1 MAELKTK
8 ATGKSVEG
16 FLDSVKDPTRREDCR
31 RVAAIMTKATGAPPR
46 MWGSAIV
53 GFGDYRY
60 RYASGKEGDWFLVGF
75 SPRKD
80 NLTLY
85 MTAWLKDHDALVE
98 KLGKVKRG
106 GGCLYVNRLDDV
118 HLPTLTRL
126 VQASVAGL
134 RQREKALRSKT
145 EKGSPSESGKAS
157 SGTTSRKASAVKEG
171 KTSRGTRKKKTKAS
185 PGTSE
190 KA

>member
-85 MTAWLKDHDALVE
+85 MTTWLKDNDALVE

-118 HLPTLTRL
+118 HLPPLTRL
-126 VQASVAGL
+126 VKASVAGL
-134 RQREKALRSKT
+134 RKREKALRS
-145 EKGSPSESGKAS
+145 
-157 SGTTSRKASAVKEG
+157 
-171 KTSRGTRKKKTKAS
+171 
-185 PGTSE
+185 TSE
-190 KA
+190 KASPVARKKPSPGNKGKASRGARRRGSPGARKKPSSGKREQA

>member
-1 MAELKTK
+1 MVEIKTK

-16 FLDSVKDPTRREDCR
+16 FLESVKDATRREDCR
-31 RVAAIMTKATGAPPR
+31 RVVAIMTKVTGAPPR

-60 RYASGKEGDWFLVGF
+60 RYASGQEGDWFLVGF

-85 MTAWLKDHDALVE
+85 MTAWLKEHEALVE

-106 GGCLYVNRLDDV
+106 GGCLYVKRLDDV
-118 HLPTLTRL
+118 HLPTLTKL
-126 VQASVAGL
+126 VQASVAEL
-134 RQREKALRSKT
+134 RKREKALLGERGDRTEASAGKSKKALPGKSD
-145 EKGSPSESGKAS
+145 ELPGKRGKAS
-157 SGTTSRKASAVKEG
+157 RGKA
-171 KTSRGTRKKKTKAS
+171 KKA
-185 PGTSE
+185 PR
-190 KA
+190 A

>member
-8 ATGKSVEG
+8 RTEKSVDV
-16 FLDSVKDPTRREDCR
+16 FLSSVKDDARRTDCR
-31 RVAAIMTKATGAPPR
+31 KVAAIMTKATGAKPK

-60 RYASGKEGDWFLVGF
+60 RYASGREGDWFLVGF

-85 MTAWLKDHDALVE
+85 LPAIYKGDDALVE

-106 GGCLYVNRLDDV
+106 GGCLYVRRLDDV
-118 HLPTLTRL
+118 HVPTLTKL
-126 VQASVAGL
+126 VQSCVAEL
-134 RQREKALRSKT
+134 RKREKAL
-145 EKGSPSESGKAS
+145 SGKKSSAS
-157 SGTTSRKASAVKEG
+157 SA
-171 KTSRGTRKKKTKAS
+171 
-185 PGTSE
+185 
-190 KA
+190 

>member
-8 ATGKSVEG
+8 LTGKSVDA
-16 FLDSVKDPTRREDCR
+16 FLNSVKDATRREDCR
-31 RVAAIMTKATGAPPR
+31 RVAALMAKATGAPPK

-60 RYASGKEGDWFLVGF
+60 RYASGREGDWFLVGF

-85 MTAWLKDHDALVE
+85 MTAWLEDNAALVE

-106 GGCLYVNRLDDV
+106 GGCLYVKRLDDV
-118 HLPTLTRL
+118 HLPTLTKL
-126 VQASVAGL
+126 VQASVAEL
-134 RQREKALRSKT
+134 RRREKALLGAGGNRDAA
-145 EKGSPSESGKAS
+145 SGKSKKAL
-157 SGTTSRKASAVKEG
+157 SGKSD
-171 KTSRGTRKKKTKAS
+171 KTSRGKTK
-185 PGTSE
+185 
-190 KA
+190 KAPRA

>member
-1 MAELKTK
+1 MVEIKTK

-16 FLDSVKDPTRREDCR
+16 FLESVKDATRREDCR
-31 RVAAIMTKATGAPPR
+31 RVAAIMGKATGAPPR

-60 RYASGKEGDWFLVGF
+60 RYASGQVGDWFLVGF

-85 MTAWLKDHDALVE
+85 MTTWLKDNEALVE

-106 GGCLYVNRLDDV
+106 GGCLYVKRLDDV
-118 HLPTLTRL
+118 HLPTLTKL
-126 VQASVAGL
+126 VQASVTEL
-134 RQREKALRSKT
+134 RKREKALLADGGNRDAAPAGKRKRALPG
-145 EKGSPSESGKAS
+145 KGDKLPGKSDEASRGKAK
-157 SGTTSRKASAVKEG
+157 KAPRA
-171 KTSRGTRKKKTKAS
+171 
-185 PGTSE
+185 
-190 KA
+190 

>member
-8 ATGKSVEG
+8 VTGKSVDA
-16 FLDSVKDPTRREDCR
+16 FLDSVKDATRREDCR
-31 RVAAIMTKATGAPPR
+31 KVAAIMTKATGAPPR

-60 RYASGKEGDWFLVGF
+60 RYASGREANWFLVGF

-85 MTAWLKDHDALVE
+85 IPALYIAAGQKSNEALVE
-98 KLGKVKRG
+98 KLGKAKRG
-106 GGCLYVNRLDDV
+106 GGCLYVRRLADL

-126 VQASVAGL
+126 VKAAVVEL
-134 RQREKALRSKT
+134 RKREKALR
-145 EKGSPSESGKAS
+145 A
-157 SGTTSRKASAVKEG
+157 
-171 KTSRGTRKKKTKAS
+171 
-185 PGTSE
+185 
-190 KA
+190 

>member
-8 ATGKSVEG
+8 ATGKSVDA
-16 FLDSVKDPTRREDCR
+16 FLASVKDETRREDCR
-31 RVAAIMTKATGAPPR
+31 RVAEIMTKATGAAPR

-60 RYASGKEGDWFLVGF
+60 RYASGREGDWFLVGF

-85 MTAWLKDHDALVE
+85 LPAIYKGDDALVE

-106 GGCLYVNRLDDV
+106 GGCLYVKRLEDV
-118 HLPTLTRL
+118 HVPTLTKL
-126 VQASVAGL
+126 VKSCVGEL
-134 RQREKALRSKT
+134 RKREKALTSKG
-145 EKGSPSESGKAS
+145 KKAPSA
-157 SGTTSRKASAVKEG
+157 
-171 KTSRGTRKKKTKAS
+171 
-185 PGTSE
+185 
-190 KA
+190 

>member
-8 ATGKSVEG
+8 ATGKSVDA
-16 FLDSVKDPTRREDCR
+16 FLASVKDPARRDDCG
-31 RVAAIMTKATGAPPR
+31 RVAAIMSEATGAQPK

-60 RYASGKEGDWFLVGF
+60 RYASGREGDWFLVGF

-85 MTAWLKDHDALVE
+85 LSGVLGGNDALVQ

-106 GGCLYVNRLDDV
+106 GGCLYVKRLDDL
-118 HLPTLTRL
+118 HLPTLTKL
-126 VQASVAGL
+126 VRIHVAEL
-134 RQREKALRSKT
+134 RKREKALRAET
-145 EKGSPSESGKAS
+145 NRAS
-157 SGTTSRKASAVKEG
+157 RA
-171 KTSRGTRKKKTKAS
+171 
-185 PGTSE
+185 
-190 KA
+190 

>member
-1 MAELKTK
+1 MAELKTR
-8 ATGKSVEG
+8 ATKKSVEG
-16 FLDSVKDPTRREDCR
+16 FLGTVKDAERREDCR
-31 RVAAIMTKATGAPPR
+31 RVAAIMTKATGAEPK

-85 MTAWLKDHDALVE
+85 LTGILKESEPLIE

-106 GGCLYVNRLDDV
+106 GGCLYVRRLDDV
-118 HLPTLTRL
+118 HLPTLTKL
-126 VQASVAGL
+126 VKAQVAGL
-134 RQREKALRSKT
+134 RKKEKALR
-145 EKGSPSESGKAS
+145 A
-157 SGTTSRKASAVKEG
+157 
-171 KTSRGTRKKKTKAS
+171 
-185 PGTSE
+185 
-190 KA
+190 

>member
-145 EKGSPSESGKAS
+145 EKRSPSESGKAS
-157 SGTTSRKASAVKEG
+157 SGTT
-171 KTSRGTRKKKTKAS
+171 RKKKTKVS
-185 PGTSE
+185 PGKSE

>member
-8 ATGKSVEG
+8 ATGKSVDA
-16 FLDSVKDPTRREDCR
+16 FFDTVKDATRREDCR
-31 RVAAIMTKATGAPPR
+31 RVAAIMSKATGAEPK

-60 RYASGKEGDWFLVGF
+60 RYASGRENDWFLVGF

-85 MTAWLKDHDALVE
+85 LPAIYKGDDALVE

-106 GGCLYVNRLDDV
+106 GGCLYVKRLDDV
-118 HLPTLTRL
+118 HVPTLTKL
-126 VQASVAGL
+126 VKSCVAEL
-134 RQREKALRSKT
+134 RKREKALR
-145 EKGSPSESGKAS
+145 A
-157 SGTTSRKASAVKEG
+157 
-171 KTSRGTRKKKTKAS
+171 
-185 PGTSE
+185 
-190 KA
+190 

>member
-60 RYASGKEGDWFLVGF
+60 RYASGREGDWFLVGF

-85 MTAWLKDHDALVE
+85 MTAWLKDHDARVE

-134 RQREKALRSKT
+134 RQREKALRI
-145 EKGSPSESGKAS
+145 ESGKAS

-185 PGTSE
+185 PGKSE

>member
-134 RQREKALRSKT
+134 RQREKALRST
-145 EKGSPSESGKAS
+145 SEKVSPVARKKPSPGKKGETSRGARKKPSPGKSGKA
-157 SGTTSRKASAVKEG
+157 
-171 KTSRGTRKKKTKAS
+171 
-185 PGTSE
+185 
-190 KA
+190 

>member
-8 ATGKSVEG
+8 ATRKSVDG
-16 FLDSVKDPTRREDCR
+16 FLSTVKDAARREDCR
-31 RVAAIMTKATGAPPR
+31 RVAAIMAKATGAEPK

-60 RYASGKEGDWFLVGF
+60 RYASGREGDWFLVGF

-85 MTAWLKDHDALVE
+85 LTGILEDSEPLIE

-106 GGCLYVNRLDDV
+106 GGCLYVRRLDDV
-118 HLPTLTRL
+118 DLPTLTKL
-126 VQASVAGL
+126 VKAQVAGL
-134 RQREKALRSKT
+134 RKKEKALR
-145 EKGSPSESGKAS
+145 A
-157 SGTTSRKASAVKEG
+157 
-171 KTSRGTRKKKTKAS
+171 
-185 PGTSE
+185 
-190 KA
+190 

>member
-16 FLDSVKDPTRREDCR
+16 FLDSVKDAARREDCQ

-60 RYASGKEGDWFLVGF
+60 RYASGREADWFLVGF

-85 MTAWLKDHDALVE
+85 MTAWLKDNEALVE

-106 GGCLYVNRLDDV
+106 GGCLYVKRLDDV
-118 HLPTLTRL
+118 HLPTLTKL
-126 VQASVAGL
+126 IDASVAGL
-134 RQREKALRSKT
+134 RKREQALRDETKNSTRSETKRSPRSETKKSSPGKRGKPARRKAKAL
-145 EKGSPSESGKAS
+145 PA
-157 SGTTSRKASAVKEG
+157 
-171 KTSRGTRKKKTKAS
+171 
-185 PGTSE
+185 
-190 KA
+190 

>member
-8 ATGKSVEG
+8 LTGKSVDA
-16 FLDSVKDPTRREDCR
+16 FLATVKDAARRDDCR
-31 RVAAIMTKATGAPPR
+31 KVSEIMTKATGAAPR

-85 MTAWLKDHDALVE
+85 IPSLYGGAGEKESDALVE
-98 KLGKVKRG
+98 KLGKAKRG
-106 GGCLYVNRLDDV
+106 GGCLYVKRLEDL
-118 HLPTLTRL
+118 HLPTLTKL
-126 VQASVAGL
+126 VKAAVVEL
-134 RQREKALRSKT
+134 RKREKALR
-145 EKGSPSESGKAS
+145 A
-157 SGTTSRKASAVKEG
+157 
-171 KTSRGTRKKKTKAS
+171 
-185 PGTSE
+185 
-190 KA
+190 

>member
-16 FLDSVKDPTRREDCR
+16 FLASVKDVTRREDCR
-31 RVAAIMTKATGAPPR
+31 RVAAIMTKATGASPR

-60 RYASGKEGDWFLVGF
+60 RYASGREGDWFLVGF

-118 HLPTLTRL
+118 HLPTLTKL
-126 VQASVAGL
+126 VKASVAGL
-134 RQREKALRSKT
+134 RKREKALRS
-145 EKGSPSESGKAS
+145 ESVKGP
-157 SGTTSRKASAVKEG
+157 SGTTNRKASPVKKG
-171 KTSRGTRKKKTKAS
+171 KTQSGTRKKKTASRGTGKKA
-185 PGTSE
+185 
-190 KA
+190 